1 MPTQY
6 LARLLGLWIVLT
18 ELGMVANRQ
27 TTIDALNAFFSS
39 PALMWVTGVFTMLVG
54 LAILVV
60 HNRWSGGPAAVIVTL
75 YGWIA
80 TVKGLTFVWLPMRA
94 QLDFYQTLQF
104 PRFFYAYFV
113 VGLVLGGYLIY
124 AGFRSALRAT

>member
-1 MPTQY
+1 
-6 LARLLGLWIVLT
+6 
-18 ELGMVANRQ
+18 MVANRQ

-39 PALMWVTGVFTMLVG
+39 PAFMWVTGVFTMLVG

>member
-27 TTIDALNAFFSS
+27 TTIDALNAFFAS
-39 PALMWVTGVFTMLVG
+39 PAIMWVTGVFTMLVG
-54 LAILVV
+54 LAIVVV
-60 HNRWSGGPAAVIVTL
+60 HNRWSGSPATVIVTL
-75 YGWIA
+75 YGWSA

-94 QLDFYQTLQF
+94 QLGFYQALKF

-124 AGFRSALRAT
+124 AGCRSVPGK